1 MPESLMA
8 AIVPGSSSRAVSAS
22 FESDMAALRIAYI
35 EFIEDLDFQFMTYN
49 KHCGVVSWS
58 ELSS

>member
-22 FESDMAALRIAYI
+22 FESEMAALRIAYI
-35 EFIEDLDFQFMTYN
+35 KFVENYYSQIHN
-49 KHCGVVSWS
+49 S
-58 ELSS
+58 